1 MGLIK
6 AALGSFG
13 GVMADQWKEY
23 FYCEA
28 IPENVLAVKGQK
40 KTSKRSSNTKGDENI
55 ITNGSVIAVADG
67 QCMLIVDQG
76 KIVDMCAASGEYTY
90 GQVLGDLRRRRRAGD
105 GHRRGDPDAVLRRA
119 AEMKK
124 RIFTYL
130 LALLA
135 ALTLVVPAWAE
146 QTEDDLFVYDTENLL
161 TEDEWLE
168 LELLADEISWRYDC
182 AVYIVT
188 IYDYEDYDSDIHYAA
203 VNIYDS
209 NSFGIGENREG
220 IMLMLSTYDRDY
232 DLYVRDGGTAE
243 YAVNKYGRHQMTE
256 EFLDN
261 FADDDWAGGFRDY
274 LNACAEYLSLAEQ
287 GHPVRKPLIKV
298 LPMAL
303 GIGVVLALAVCLF
316 LKAKMKSVRQGAE
329 ADTYVTAEGLNLTE
343 QYDNYTHTTETRR
356 KISQDSDG
364 GSSDHSGG
372 GGSSTSGK
380 Y

>member
-1 MGLIK
+1 
-6 AALGSFG
+6 
-13 GVMADQWKEY
+13 
-23 FYCEA
+23 
-28 IPENVLAVKGQK
+28 
-40 KTSKRSSNTKGDENI
+40 
-55 ITNGSVIAVADG
+55 
-67 QCMLIVDQG
+67 
-76 KIVDMCAASGEYTY
+76 
-90 GQVLGDLRRRRRAGD
+90 
-105 GHRRGDPDAVLRRA
+105 
-119 AEMKK
+119 MKK
-124 RIFTYL
+124 RIFTCL

-135 ALTLVVPAWAE
+135 VLTMIVPAWAE

-203 VNIYDS
+203 VNIYDN

-274 LNACAEYLSLAEQ
+274 LNESCRAGAPRQKAADQGAAYGAGYRYRSGSGRMPVPEGQDEVRPSGRGGGYLRDGRGAEPYGA
-287 GHPVRKPLIKV
+287 
-298 LPMAL
+298 
-303 GIGVVLALAVCLF
+303 
-316 LKAKMKSVRQGAE
+316 VRQL
-329 ADTYVTAEGLNLTE
+329 YP
-343 QYDNYTHTTETRR
+343 H
-356 KISQDSDG
+356 
-364 GSSDHSGG
+364 H
-372 GGSSTSGK
+372 
-380 Y
+380 

>member
-1 MGLIK
+1 
-6 AALGSFG
+6 
-13 GVMADQWKEY
+13 
-23 FYCEA
+23 
-28 IPENVLAVKGQK
+28 
-40 KTSKRSSNTKGDENI
+40 
-55 ITNGSVIAVADG
+55 
-67 QCMLIVDQG
+67 
-76 KIVDMCAASGEYTY
+76 
-90 GQVLGDLRRRRRAGD
+90 
-105 GHRRGDPDAVLRRA
+105 
-119 AEMKK
+119 
-124 RIFTYL
+124 
-130 LALLA
+130 
-135 ALTLVVPAWAE
+135 
-146 QTEDDLFVYDTENLL
+146 
-161 TEDEWLE
+161 
-168 LELLADEISWRYDC
+168 
-182 AVYIVT
+182 
-188 IYDYEDYDSDIHYAA
+188 
-203 VNIYDS
+203 
-209 NSFGIGENREG
+209 
-220 IMLMLSTYDRDY
+220 
-232 DLYVRDGGTAE
+232 
-243 YAVNKYGRHQMTE
+243 MTE